1 METHQIRILWGVGS
15 WAGCVLASKAIEL
28 DRERFRKLR
37 GETVTKFVRNSK
49 GLVAVAVANAIRKKR
64 HAKPEA
70 SASIQ
75 ASI

>member
-1 METHQIRILWGVGS
+1 MGS
-15 WAGCVLASKAIEL
+15 WAGYVLASKAIEL

-37 GETVTKFVRNSK
+37 GETVTEFVRNSK
-49 GLVAVAVANAIRKKR
+49 GLVAVANAIRKKR
-64 HAKPEA
+64 HAKPKA